1 MRNRVLFLLLLACV
15 LSPRPASA
23 DPVRITSGVFV
34 LDIELDIIDFNG
46 DGFSLKTVPS
56 LSTLVSATK
65 LFTRGGGPSLFAPFS
80 LEAEGQLI
88 DWGFETTGGEQLLAR
103 GADVVLGGINAT
115 NVDLVGSMRFDA
127 VPTPL
132 TFRGD
137 PDFVDFEYV
146 APFSFDAMIRGL
158 QGGDELF
165 ARNFIGRG
173 RVFVNYE
180 GTSTPGIYGFADES
194 IRYEFDAAAPVP
206 EPGTLVLLG
215 SGLAGVVLRRRRGQG

>member
-1 MRNRVLFLLLLACV
+1 MRKRFLFLFLLVFA
-15 LSPRPASA
+15 LSSHRVFA

-56 LSTLVSATK
+56 LTTLVSATK
-65 LFTRGGGPSLFAPFS
+65 QFARGGDPSSFAPFAI
-80 LEAEGQLI
+80 EMEGQVI

-103 GADVVLGGINAT
+103 GADVVLGGSTTT
-115 NVDLVGSMRFDA
+115 NVDLVGSMRIDA

-146 APFSFDAMIRGL
+146 APFFFEAMIRGI
-158 QGGDELF
+158 QGPNELF
-165 ARNFIGRG
+165 ARNFIGSG

-180 GTSTPGIYGFADES
+180 GTNDGIYGFADES

-206 EPGTLVLLG
+206 EPGTLLLLG
-215 SGLAGVVLRRRRGQG
+215 SGLAGVVLRRRQHR